1 MVMRHR
7 DSQEENGKQVSFTC
21 SVCTQSCPT
30 LCDPMDC
37 SSPGSSVHGVFQAR
51 ILEWVAI
58 SSFWGSSQPSDW
70 TFLSWISYFGK
81 RILYH
86 LTSPPVYYLA
96 RSGKCRKIWQEIRAQ
111 RGCVEVK
118 FFLFWKEMFFL
129 CPSSCFASLVFGN
142 RKNLQKTDEGSKNP
156 PMFIS
161 VAQTLESYTKE
172 KAKYTLNI
180 YFTFADQES

>member
-7 DSQEENGKQVSFTC
+7 DYQEENGKQVSFTC

-37 SSPGSSVHGVFQAR
+37 SSPGSSVHGIFQAR

-70 TFLSWISYFGK
+70 TFLSRISCFGK

-86 LTSPPVYYLA
+86 LTPPPVYYLA
-96 RSGKCRKIWQEIRAQ
+96 RNGKCRKMWQEIRAQ
-111 RGCVEVK
+111 RGLWK
-118 FFLFWKEMFFL
+118 WNSFSSWKEIFFL
-129 CPSSCFASLVFGN
+129 CPSFYFASWVFGD
-142 RKNLQKTDEGSKNP
+142 RKNLQKNRWR
-156 PMFIS
+156 
-161 VAQTLESYTKE
+161 Q
-172 KAKYTLNI
+172 
-180 YFTFADQES
+180 

>member
-70 TFLSWISYFGK
+70 TFLSRISCFGK

-86 LTSPPVYYLA
+86 LRSPPVYYLA
-96 RSGKCRKIWQEIRAQ
+96 RNGKCRKIWQEIRVQ
-111 RGCVEVK
+111 RGCVEMK
-118 FFLFWKEMFFL
+118 FFLFLERNVFSVPKLLFCFL
-129 CPSSCFASLVFGN
+129 SFWWQEKP
-142 RKNLQKTDEGSKNP
+142 SKNRWRH
-156 PMFIS
+156 
-161 VAQTLESYTKE
+161 LEYILIIITSALCEIK
-172 KAKYTLNI
+172 KI
-180 YFTFADQES
+180 